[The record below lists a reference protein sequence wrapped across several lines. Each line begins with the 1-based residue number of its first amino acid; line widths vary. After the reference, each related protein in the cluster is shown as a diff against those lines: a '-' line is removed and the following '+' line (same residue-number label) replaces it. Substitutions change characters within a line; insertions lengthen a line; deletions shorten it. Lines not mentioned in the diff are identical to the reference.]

1 MLSFVNQLGYTYGK
15 NRTAPKSM
23 KICLSS
29 VDSLLKETFNEK
41 LPSWSSWK
49 NVNILPENTTYLNA
63 FDKKDLVYLSA
74 DSDNVIHELE
84 EGKNYIIGGIVDK
97 NRYKNLCQNKA
108 VDQGIQTARLPISD
122 YIQMATRKVLTVN
135 QGKKNIKSLCLF
147 MLLSYQIIVCEI
159 MLKWL
164 ELKDWEK
171 AFMDVI
177 PGRKLKDVKPAL
189 SQQAN
194 SMPEIRE
201 EGEGA

>member
-1 MLSFVNQLGYTYGK
+1 
-15 NRTAPKSM
+15 M

-84 EGKNYIIGGIVDK
+84 EGKKYIIGGIVDK